1 MRLQRT
7 NLKEGLMRRFAL
19 AGLLTVCAVSA
30 YAKEKPQAKPKD
42 TDVLATVNGTPIT
55 RGTVVNRLWSLHAND
70 VLNQIVDET
79 IVAQAMAAWQAK
91 MGPTEKESV
100 KSTVDIRFQRVK
112 AQFLDDAAFNAN
124 LQNSGVTLEA
134 FQQQLESQVAREML
148 LMSAKN
154 LSVSPKDASDF
165 FQANKERLGSP
176 EAVHLRHILVSTDQ
190 QAKDLLV
197 AIRVG
202 ADFSKLAR
210 EISLDA
216 VSKEK
221 GGDLGFVSRGMLQAD
236 IEKVVFGLKIAE
248 VSEPVKGPLGYHLFK
263 VEETRPAMP
272 AVFNTLQDDITR
284 ALLAQKITQ
293 AWPDYLQ
300 ELRASAKVVPAPGV
314 SYTPAAQP
322 KVKSRP

>member
-1 MRLQRT
+1 
-7 NLKEGLMRRFAL
+7 MRRFAL
-19 AGLLTVCAVSA
+19 AGLLAVCAVSA

-55 RGTVVNRLWSLHAND
+55 RGTIVSRLWSLHANEA
-70 VLNQIVDET
+70 LNQLVDET
-79 IVAQAMAAWQAK
+79 VIAQALAAWQAK
-91 MGPTEKESV
+91 AGPTEKGSFKNAVEA
-100 KSTVDIRFQRVK
+100 RLQRVK
-112 AQFLDDAAFNAN
+112 AQFLDEAAFNAS
-124 LQNSGVTLEA
+124 LRNSGVTLEA
-134 FQQQLESQVAREML
+134 FQQQLESQVEREML

-154 LSVSPKDASDF
+154 ISVSEKEASDF
-165 FQANKERLGSP
+165 FTANKERLGSP

-210 EISLDA
+210 EISLDS

-221 GGDLGFVSRGMLQAD
+221 GGDLGFVSRGMLQPD

-263 VEETRPAMP
+263 VEEARPAMP
-272 AVFNTLQDDITR
+272 AVFGTLQEDISR

-293 AWPDYLQ
+293 AWPDFLQ
-300 ELRASAKVVPAPGV
+300 ELRATAKIVPAPGV

-322 KVKSRP
+322 KAKSLP